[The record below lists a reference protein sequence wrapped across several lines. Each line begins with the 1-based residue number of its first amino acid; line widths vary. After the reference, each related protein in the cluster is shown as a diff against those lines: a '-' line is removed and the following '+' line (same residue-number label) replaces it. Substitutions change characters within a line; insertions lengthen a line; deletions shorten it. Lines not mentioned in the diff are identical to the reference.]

1 MHGAIRCGA
10 WWLVGVSF
18 ATTTGGEA
26 TAQVSL
32 GGFYRGKDAFLFRFI
47 DRDIQRQ
54 VQARN
59 LLEQFQRKTPPA
71 GAAAPEPSTTTPP
84 GSAAPPDSTA
94 AAPSDPVQAP
104 PPSTEHLRKTDFKP
118 LRGRL
123 LLGKLIAKTQGM
135 TRKQK
140 KELRSLYL
148 TTFKAFEEQAR
159 KNNVAH
165 ALTFVLAVSLQILLG
180 REIPD
185 AEMQTIAKE
194 MHDALLAAPS
204 FRKAKRKRRQ
214 LMYEACVIAGG
225 TMLALLKAAADGD
238 DNAKAQ
244 AHDHARVIATALLG
258 EEAAKLAPEK

>member
-1 MHGAIRCGA
+1 MQSAIRCGA

-32 GGFYRGKDAFLFRFI
+32 GGLDRGKGAFLFRFI
-47 DRDIQRQ
+47 DRDIQRR

-59 LLEQFQRKTPPA
+59 LLKQVQRKTPPVQ
-71 GAAAPEPSTTTPP
+71 AAAPEPSTTTPP
-84 GSAAPPDSTA
+84 GSAAPPDST

-123 LLGKLIAKTQGM
+123 LLGKLIAKTRGM
-135 TRKQK
+135 SRKQK

-185 AEMQTIAKE
+185 ATMQTIAQE

-204 FRKAKRKRRQ
+204 FRKAKRKHKQ
-214 LMYEACVIAGG
+214 FMYEACVIAGG
-225 TMLALLKAAADGD
+225 TMLALLKAAAND
-238 DNAKAQ
+238 DENAKAQ

-258 EEAAKLAPEK
+258 EAATKLAPEK